1 MEISTSILSIK
12 EKKEENI
19 KKLANTS
26 TNYIHLD
33 IMDGK
38 FVPYETSFKDE
49 KEVLINTKKPLDIH
63 LMVEDVLTYVE
74 EYKNFNPTYIT
85 FHLEVN
91 ENINEIIKEIK
102 KICKVG
108 ISIKPNTKIEELIG
122 YLDDIDLV
130 LVMSVEPGK
139 GGQEF
144 IEKSIE
150 KVEEL
155 YNLREQNGYHYKI
168 EVDGGINSDT
178 IKKVSKCDI
187 TVSGSYITNS
197 DDYEKQIKN
206 LII

>member
-1 MEISTSILSIK
+1 MEISTSILSITD
-12 EKKEENI
+12 KKEENI

-38 FVPYETSFKDE
+38 FVPYETSFIDE

-63 LMVEDVLTYVE
+63 LMVEDVLTYVQ
-74 EYKNFNPTYIT
+74 EYKKFNPTYIT

-108 ISIKPNTKIEELIG
+108 ISIKPNTKVEELIE

-144 IEKSIE
+144 NEKSIE
-150 KVEEL
+150 KVESL
-155 YNLREQNGYHYKI
+155 YNLRGQNGYHYKI

-187 TVSGSYITNS
+187 VVSGSYITNS
-197 DDYEKQIKN
+197 NDYEKQIKN